1 MRSHGLFAQFDD
13 ELQDSDQTISPSVRR
28 PQPRARLFAVADAT
42 NSSSSDRARP
52 SRRRFPTS
60 AFFSDTTDDDVSRP
74 TSGLMDHSIGSY
86 SRFSN
91 RRRSKG
97 WQNSASHGLRL
108 RVDAVQF
115 PVTRSVLWDR
125 RRLSDTPVIVS
136 LEHVLPQFSVSAEA
150 LKEIYK
156 LCRENKRGTLHRSG
170 AVLCFLHGEAT
181 SPRIKRV
188 RLEGVKLKKEDA
200 CAAGTWCIPVYLVA
214 AKNALGQTQ
223 ENYVS
228 TIASA
233 LNSYRDDY
241 VDSLSSKLQPKL
253 LVSQLSPHAAQLDF
267 QLECVASPVLFEF
280 SLIRNL
286 PLLMT
291 PLAASL
297 SKREFSTQT
306 GSLRSGYLTLDQT
319 RKAVPLLKV
328 DPLVSQ
334 QPLVGVWVYGVHIDD
349 AWNEEAARRQLA
361 DPLLYFACI
370 GYLMSETIK
379 ERVGPRMNTFL
390 VALYPADNS
399 DTDSTVGLLPR
410 FFECAF
416 SESLSLSTRLLPL
429 ELFSQRR
436 SCFVGVSK
444 FSSDLELTL
453 SAAPTS
459 EWKAAACQANIPAIV
474 YTKEGE
480 SAGPCEPQLSACSTS
495 RNSLPRSQN
504 KSQCIDDEDEHKSM
518 TRGWTVTSD
527 AIRKTAVPD
536 PDAQSQTGVQGE
548 KETCNRTFV
557 SDSETHTAMPP
568 NALHDATC
576 TQVAERIPCLTTPDK
591 TNDAA
596 QRDRVDKSPS
606 NNRSCCKTQQL
617 LTIQHQQILE
627 NQQRQLHEMQEQIV
641 QMRRILNVTHNGT
654 KRGVLSTSSAD
665 DGYVSDASTSGT
677 GAVANVFNVT
687 GTSSRHENHHLGS
700 QFPVVSTTPRRSCN
714 GSFLDEWSICTRD
727 NDVDMQERGNKDL
740 SLSSLSLSSI
750 SCDSAAD
757 LSSLPSSLVG
767 EQHSAFSSTRNRKRT
782 LDSEQVDVYTQAL
795 DQSQLPKSDTDAGN
809 DNTAAAQVD
818 DTNAEVD
825 KSSGNEFDVHD
836 GADSITGASN
846 ISVDKVDG
854 DLDEQAFSIIGK
866 SGMGS
871 VGYNE
876 DSPAKAVERLLL
888 PDTYLRKVGGFV
900 DHHGGCF
907 TTPPLDFHSF
917 CVPRIK
923 FLSETPEFD
932 SDDEEIR
939 LIEQKYTRLMA
950 ASQR

>member
-13 ELQDSDQTISPSVRR
+13 ELQDSDQTISPPVRHLHPYAR
-28 PQPRARLFAVADAT
+28 PSTVDDAT
-42 NSSSSDRARP
+42 NSSSSDRASP

-91 RRRSKG
+91 RRRSQG
-97 WQNSASHGLRL
+97 RQNSVSHGLRL
-108 RVDAVQF
+108 RVDAIQF
-115 PVTRSVLWDR
+115 PMTRSVLWDR
-125 RRLSDTPVIVS
+125 RRLSDAPVSVS
-136 LEHVLPQFSVSAEA
+136 FEHVLPQFSVSAEA

-156 LCRENKRGTLHRSG
+156 LCRENKRGTLRISG
-170 AVLCFLHGEAT
+170 ATLCFLHGEAM

-228 TIASA
+228 TIAA
-233 LNSYRDDY
+233 VLNSYRDDY
-241 VDSLSSKLQPKL
+241 IDSLSSKLQPKL

-267 QLECVASPVLFEF
+267 QLECVASPVLFKF

-349 AWNEEAARRQLA
+349 AWNEEAAWRQLA
-361 DPLLYFACI
+361 DPHLYFACI

-379 ERVGPRMNTFL
+379 ERVGPQTNTFL
-390 VALYPADNS
+390 VALYPADHS
-399 DTDSTVGLLPR
+399 DTDGIVGLLPR

-436 SCFVGVSK
+436 SCFVGLSK

-459 EWKAAACQANIPAIV
+459 EWKAAACQGNIPAIV

-480 SAGPCEPQLSACSTS
+480 SAGPREPQLSACSTS

-504 KSQCIDDEDEHKSM
+504 KSQCIDDEDEHKSV
-518 TRGWTVTSD
+518 TRGWTVVTSD
-527 AIRKTAVPD
+527 AIRKSAVPD
-536 PDAQSQTGVQGE
+536 PNAQSQTGLQGE
-548 KETCNRTFV
+548 KETYNRTFI

-576 TQVAERIPCLTTPDK
+576 TQVAERIPCLTTPNK

-596 QRDRVDKSPS
+596 QHDRVDKSPS

-641 QMRRILNVTHNGT
+641 QMRRILNATHNET
-654 KRGVLSTSSAD
+654 KRGVLSTLSAD
-665 DGYVSDASTSGT
+665 GGYVSDASTSGT

-687 GTSSRHENHHLGS
+687 GTSSRHENDHLGS
-700 QFPVVSTTPRRSCN
+700 QFSVVSTTPRQRCN
-714 GSFLDEWSICTRD
+714 GSFLDEWSIRTRD
-727 NDVDMQERGNKDL
+727 NDDDVQERGNKDL

-757 LSSLPSSLVG
+757 LSSLSSSLVG
-767 EQHSAFSSTRNRKRT
+767 EQNSTISSTRSRKRT
-782 LDSEQVDVYTQAL
+782 LDGEQVDVCTQAL
-795 DQSQLPKSDTDAGN
+795 DQSRLPKSD
-809 DNTAAAQVD
+809 TAAAQVD
-818 DTNAEVD
+818 NTNAEVD
-825 KSSGNEFDVHD
+825 KSSGNEFDAHD
-836 GADSITGASN
+836 GADSSIVASN
-846 ISVDKVDG
+846 VSVDKLDS

-871 VGYNE
+871 VEYKE
-876 DSPAKAVERLLL
+876 DSPAKAVERLLS